1 MYDSFVAAYNC
12 VNAIMAEQL
21 TYGYKIA
28 SEKLEKCREVEYDV
42 VIVGHDVSMIDG
54 ILRYK
59 PNISKRKSAS
69 KVV

>member
-1 MYDSFVAAYNC
+1 
-12 VNAIMAEQL
+12 MAEQL